1 VSVVEVVELIVGVA
15 AVAVVAASAEVVAEG
30 EAGETPVHD
39 GSLTKEDGGV
49 LAEAAML
56 SAAPGFLPGCDYL
69 IGSEHV
75 ALQ

>member
-1 VSVVEVVELIVGVA
+1 VEAVELIVGVA
-15 AVAVVAASAEVVAEG
+15 AVAVVAASAGVVAEG
-30 EAGETPVHD
+30 EAVAMPVRD

-56 SAAPGFLPGCDYL
+56 SEAPGFLPGCDYL
-69 IGSEHV
+69 IGFEHV